1 MSLRSYLAAPAVG
14 ACIALA
20 GCGGAEPPAETETS
34 QPETVESDTV
44 STSDLES
51 SLQSRMADFE
61 ALFADGN
68 MGDMIDFLPPKLTA
82 KLLETPG
89 VTVTALKE
97 NAQTSWDESSETKPL
112 ESYEF
117 DLDTYEVTQASDD
130 SYFKRIPTKIVLGST
145 EDPNSVSEIVSDTL
159 AIYVAEAWYIV
170 RLNGPGH
177 ADYFKE
183 IYPEYADV
191 EIAFPSE
198 EIRERGIE

>member
-1 MSLRSYLAAPAVG
+1 MSLRSYLAAPAVA
-14 ACIALA
+14 ACIAVA
-20 GCGGAEPPAETETS
+20 GCGGTEPPAETKSS
-34 QPETVESDTV
+34 QPETVETESV
-44 STSDLES
+44 STFDLES

-61 ALFADGN
+61 TLFADGS

-89 VTVTALKE
+89 VTVIALKE
-97 NAQTSWDESSETKPL
+97 NAQSSWNESNETKPL
-112 ESYEF
+112 EAYEF
-117 DLDTYEVTQASDD
+117 DLDAYDVTQASDN
-130 SYFKRIPTKIVLGST
+130 SYFKLIPTKIVLGSM
-145 EDPNSVSEIVSDTL
+145 EDPDSVSEIVSDTL
-159 AIYVAEAWYIV
+159 AVYEAETWYIV

-183 IYPEYADV
+183 IYPEYTDV